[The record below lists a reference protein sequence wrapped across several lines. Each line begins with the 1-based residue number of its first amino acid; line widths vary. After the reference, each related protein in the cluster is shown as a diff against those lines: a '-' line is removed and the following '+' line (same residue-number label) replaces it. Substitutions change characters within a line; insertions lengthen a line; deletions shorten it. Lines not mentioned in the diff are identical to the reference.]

1 MNREQQAEWDEL
13 KAKTDA
19 VRLAYDK
26 LDDAALT
33 VRVCLD
39 PQTHGEGYR
48 AIAREKLTQ
57 RCNELIAAVQAL
69 TSDGK
74 E

>member
-1 MNREQQAEWDEL
+1 MNRERDEL

-19 VRLAYDK
+19 VRRAYDK

-39 PQTHGEGYR
+39 PHTHSDNYR
-48 AIAREKLTQ
+48 SIARKKLTQ
-57 RCNELIAAVQAL
+57 RCNELIAAVRAL
-69 TSDGK
+69 SSHGK